1 VEVRYDKDGSVHAR
15 KKKGSETD
23 KTKAMQPSTLTP
35 KHIQVAIA
43 FAVAAVEKDLPVAE
57 RPHLR

>member
-1 VEVRYDKDGSVHAR
+1 MPER
-15 KKKGSETD
+15 KKEVKLT
-23 KTKAMQPSTLTP
+23 KTKAMQSSTLTP